1 VFTPHAT
8 SLQPEIIG
16 LAQLGEKMGS
26 PDGYLQCDFHARRY
40 LLKNVAN
47 GNPRYANEVRLLT
60 LYFRWQLV
68 SLAIRR
74 LLKAGETNAILR
86 LTSVLE
92 YFVNVVGQRLYDAKP
107 ANPAAAE

>member
-1 VFTPHAT
+1 
-8 SLQPEIIG
+8 
-16 LAQLGEKMGS
+16 LGESRAAVDYHRLLGA
-26 PDGYLQCDFHARRY
+26 LQCDFHALRY

-47 GNPRYANEVRLLT
+47 ENPCYSNEVRLFT

-74 LLKAGETNAILR
+74 LLKTGEGNAILR

-92 YFVNVVGQRLYDAKP
+92 YFANVVGQRLYDAKP
-107 ANPAAAE
+107 ANPAAAP